1 MPEAHLD
8 VERLYAALD
17 QQRRVKDLSWR
28 QLAAAVDIS
37 PSTFTRM
44 REGKRPDVDSFASLV
59 EWLGVPAE
67 RFLQTA
73 HRAATKKEQPTMAMI
88 ATYLRADKNLT
99 KKSAEA
105 LEDIIRAAY
114 ERMKTTP

>member
-1 MPEAHLD
+1 MPETHLD
-8 VERLYAALD
+8 VDALLAALNAH
-17 QQRRVKDLSWR
+17 RESKKLSWR
-28 QLAAAVDIS
+28 KLAAAVGTS

-44 REGKRPDVDSFASLV
+44 REGKRPDVDSFGALV
-59 EWLGVPAE
+59 KWLGVPAE
-67 RFLQTA
+67 HFLHPTRHA
-73 HRAATKKEQPTMAMI
+73 SAAKRDQPTMAMI

-114 ERMKTTP
+114 ESLKTP